1 MKNKISPT
9 ERAIAREN
17 KRETKTAQRIA
28 HKNREEYRKL
38 FRASNP
44 HKLTAQ
50 DYWLF
55 VVSCFG
61 VVLVMATMASLNTVL
76 PDIAVDVGASQS
88 QLTWIVD
95 AYTLVLAALLLPA
108 GAIGDRFGRK
118 GVFIAGLIVFTI
130 GALVPIWTNTPEA
143 LIASRAV
150 SGLGAAF
157 VMPSTLSILA
167 SRIPTRKRP
176 LAIAIWGASAGTG
189 AVIGLLGSGV
199 VLLNFSWHAIFVGL
213 AIFSGVL
220 AIASFTIEEN
230 KMEDPPKFDPIG
242 ALLST
247 FAIFLLVL
255 GLIEAPEQGWT
266 NGWIITYFVI
276 AVVFTIAFI
285 IWELKCKH
293 PLLDVRFFK
302 FRGFGSGSLSLL
314 SQFLATF
321 GYFYALIQYMQLV
334 QGYSAIKSAFAMA
347 PLVPPIVIFA
357 LLSIWVTRKI
367 GQKWLLFFGHL
378 LLAAS
383 LLMFIPVDTNTDYW
397 YITAIMLVFATGLG
411 LTAAPATT
419 AIMLQTP
426 EKKYGVASAVN
437 DAARE
442 IGAALGIAITGSVL
456 TTVYSDK
463 ISDIAT
469 KVKMS
474 LAGAEQMGMV
484 PPGSGANAY
493 DAVKGG
499 LAGAGSVAQQLMQN
513 PMTKQLGEQ
522 VLSIGQQA
530 FTDGQFVA
538 AMVLASLQIL
548 TAIILAFWAPGY
560 RVLKSRKELEA
571 VQEARASLPIPLI
584 AAIDE
589 AIKGRHLLVA
599 SDFDGTLAPLVKDPR
614 KSIPIPGGVEALY
627 KLAEVPHTQAALVS
641 GREIAELRKVS
652 GAPNPV
658 TLVGCHGAEIS
669 GTDTKLSRREK
680 QLLGDITEQVEATS
694 AKIPGSKVEH
704 KPFSVTLHIRTARRK
719 DAAQEAAD
727 ALAERMKKTDGV
739 YTTLGK
745 MVYEFAITN
754 ADKGDA
760 LYTLEKKWA
769 NGAESIVYFG
779 DDVTDENAFS
789 FIEAHASRTGAKD
802 ITVKVGEG
810 ETCARFRVENELQA
824 AAALD
829 YLATQRDEYGDAHF
843 TRKQR
848 RQEKKE
854 AKKPAS
860 KK

>member
-1 MKNKISPT
+1 MKNKIDPT
-9 ERAIAREN
+9 ERAIARKN
-17 KRETKTAQRIA
+17 K
-28 HKNREEYRKL
+28 EEHRRL
-38 FRASNP
+38 FRLGNP

-76 PDIAVDVGASQS
+76 PDIAVDVGATQS

-118 GVFIAGLIVFTI
+118 GVFIGGLIVFTA
-130 GALVPIWTNTPEA
+130 GALIPIWTNTPEA

-189 AVIGLLGSGV
+189 AVIGLLGSGAI
-199 VLLNFSWHAIFVGL
+199 LLKFSWHAIFVSL
-213 AIFSGVL
+213 AIFAAVL
-220 AIASFTIEEN
+220 AVASFTIEEN
-230 KMEDPPKFDPIG
+230 KMEDPPKFDPLG

-255 GLIEAPEQGWT
+255 GLIEAPERGWS
-266 NGWIITYFVI
+266 NGWIIACFVI

-285 IWELKCKH
+285 IWELKSDH

-302 FRGFGSGSLSLL
+302 FRGFGSGSLSLT

-367 GQKWLLFFGHL
+367 GQKWLLFSGHL

-383 LLMFIPVDTNTDYW
+383 LLMFIPVDTNTEYW

-463 ISDIAT
+463 ISDIANQ
-469 KVKMS
+469 VKMT
-474 LAGAEQMGMV
+474 LMDAEQAGMA
-484 PPGSGANAY
+484 PSGASVEAF

-499 LAGAGSVAQQLMQN
+499 LAGASSVGEQLMQN
-513 PMTKQLGEQ
+513 PMTRQLGEQ
-522 VLSIGQQA
+522 VVQIGQQA

-538 AMVLASLQIL
+538 AMVLAALQIV
-548 TAIILAFWAPGY
+548 TAIILAFWTPGY

-571 VQEARASLPIPLI
+571 AKDARDSLPLPLLI
-584 AAIDE
+584 AIDKAIE
-589 AIKGRHLLVA
+589 ERHLLVA
-599 SDFDGTLAPLVKDPR
+599 SDFDGTLAPLVKDPS

-641 GREIAELRKVS
+641 GREISELRTIS
-652 GAPNPV
+652 AAPNPV
-658 TLVGCHGAEIS
+658 TLVGCHGAEIT
-669 GTDTKLSRREK
+669 GTDTKLTRREK
-680 QLLGDITEQVEATS
+680 QLLEEITEQVEATS
-694 AKIPGSKVEH
+694 AKIPGSKMEY
-704 KPFSVTLHIRTARRK
+704 KPVAVTLHIRTARRK
-719 DAAQEAAD
+719 DAAEKEAD
-727 ALAERMKKTDGV
+727 ALVERLQKIDGV
-739 YTTLGK
+739 YITHGK
-745 MVYEFAITN
+745 MVYEFAISN

-760 LYTLEKKWA
+760 IYELEKKWA
-769 NGAESIVYFG
+769 NGAESIIYFG
-779 DDVTDENAFS
+779 DDVTDENAFRY
-789 FIEAHASRTGAKD
+789 IENSPSRKGARD

-810 ETCARFRVENELQA
+810 DTAARYRVANELQV

-829 YLATQRDEYGDAHF
+829 YIATKRDEYGDEHF
-843 TRKQR
+843 TRSKR
-848 RQEKKE
+848 RKEKKKT
-854 AKKPAS
+854 KKVR
-860 KK
+860 K

>member
-17 KRETKTAQRIA
+17 KRENKAARRIA
-28 HKNREEYRKL
+28 RKNKEEHRKL

-44 HKLTAQ
+44 HKLTGE

-95 AYTLVLAALLLPA
+95 AYTLALAALLLPA
-108 GAIGDRFGRK
+108 GAVGDRFGRK
-118 GVFIAGLIVFTI
+118 GVFIGGLIVFTI
-130 GALVPIWTNTPEA
+130 GALVPIWTSTPEA

-150 SGLGAAF
+150 SGIGAAF

-176 LAIAIWGASAGTG
+176 LAIAIWGASAGIG
-189 AVIGLLGSGV
+189 AVIGLLGSGAI
-199 VLLNFSWHAIFVGL
+199 LLNFSWHAIFVGL
-213 AIFSGVL
+213 AIFAGVL

-230 KMEDPPKFDPIG
+230 KMDNPPKFDPIG

-255 GLIEAPEQGWT
+255 GLIEAPEQGWG
-266 NGWIITYFVI
+266 NGWIITCFVVSVI
-276 AVVFTIAFI
+276 FTIAFI
-285 IWELKCKH
+285 IWELKSDH

-357 LLSIWVTRKI
+357 LMSIWVTRKI

-383 LLMFIPVDTNTDYW
+383 LLMFIPVDTNTGYW

-456 TTVYSDK
+456 TTVYADK

-469 KVKMS
+469 KVKMT

-484 PPGSGANAY
+484 PTGAGQTAY

-499 LAGAGSVAQQLMQN
+499 LAGASTVAEQLMQN
-513 PMTKQLGEQ
+513 PMTSQLGEQ
-522 VLSIGQQA
+522 VLHIGQQS

-538 AMVLASLQIL
+538 AMVLAALQIV
-548 TAIILAFWAPGY
+548 TAIILAFWTPGY

-571 VQEARASLPIPLI
+571 VQDAQASLPTPLI
-584 AAIDE
+584 KAIDK
-589 AIKGRHLLVA
+589 AIAERHLLVA
-599 SDFDGTLAPLVKDPR
+599 SDFDGTLAPLVKDPK
-614 KSIPIPGGVEALY
+614 KSMPIPGGVEALY

-641 GREIAELRKVS
+641 GREIGELREVS

-669 GTDTKLSRREK
+669 GTDTKLTRREK
-680 QLLGDITEQVEATS
+680 QLLEEITEKVEATS
-694 AKIPGSKVEH
+694 KKIPGSKVEY
-704 KPFSVTLHIRTARRK
+704 KPFSVALHIRTARRQET
-719 DAAQEAAD
+719 AQKTAD
-727 ALAERMKKTDGV
+727 ALAKEMQQTAGV
-739 YTTLGK
+739 FTTLGK
-745 MVYEFAITN
+745 MVYEFAVSN
-754 ADKGDA
+754 ADKGEA
-760 LYTLEKKWA
+760 LRTLEKKWT
-769 NGAESIVYFG
+769 NGAEAMIYFG
-779 DDVTDENAFS
+779 DDVTDENAFHY
-789 FIEAHASRTGAKD
+789 IESANREGAHD

-810 ETCARFRVENELQA
+810 DTCARFRVDNELQA

-829 YLATQRDEYGDAHF
+829 YIATQRDEYGDAHF

-848 RQEKKE
+848 RQEKKK
-854 AKKPAS
+854 AKKTRR
-860 KK
+860 